1 MHRNTRGNGIKFHRD
16 NTKSLLSLNSLPA
29 DNIIDN
35 VNKEPGS
42 FSTSFVTGCLHN
54 VHFCFSC
61 DFLDVTQK
69 PRTGMQR
76 SRCRH
81 KHTHICAA
89 QHSGAQD
96 TLEFAQTEAAC
107 PWVGH
112 PSAEGGV
119 GLWETGGRRGTK
131 HSDSY
136 GIPWSQR
143 CLPSWSSLRRCHMFF
158 ATFVFEFVF
167 VLKS

>member
-1 MHRNTRGNGIKFHRD
+1 MISSLFHILLWQHIMIISHSPLFFVCIFYTSGWVMHCNTRGNGIKFHRG
-16 NTKSLLSLNSLPA
+16 NTKSLLSLDSLSA
-29 DNIIDN
+29 DSIIDN

-81 KHTHICAA
+81 KHTHTYMCSSA
-89 QHSGAQD
+89 QRSTGHAWVCTNRGCLSLSG
-96 TLEFAQTEAAC
+96 TS
-107 PWVGH
+107 V
-112 PSAEGGV
+112 
-119 GLWETGGRRGTK
+119 R
-131 HSDSY
+131 
-136 GIPWSQR
+136 
-143 CLPSWSSLRRCHMFF
+143 
-158 ATFVFEFVF
+158 
-167 VLKS
+167 